1 MEGVRLSSKDL
12 KENINSDPLNSINES
27 SSITTDLHSYDP

>member
-12 KENINSDPLNSINES
+12 QEKVNSDPSNSIHES